1 MTKCGADLKRKQK
14 TKPKK
19 KRIINKDQLPIK
31 ELRVG
36 GSNERRALYYEV
48 GPLRCGP
55 RQIRKYQICV
65 FEALKALY
73 YKNMI
78 NLFLIITTFEST
90 VVKRKTLYAT
100 VICTCVL

>member
-1 MTKCGADLKRKQK
+1 MHILKENKKQNQR
-14 TKPKK
+14 K

-31 ELRVG
+31 GLRVG
-36 GSNERRALYYEV
+36 GANERRALYYEV

-55 RQIRKYQICV
+55 RQIRKYQIYV
-65 FEALKALY
+65 FEVLKALD
-73 YKNMI
+73 YKNMS